1 MTAPGFTRTF
11 LYMLGGL
18 IVWAVRFLAV
28 YIFTALACAR
38 GWAEAE
44 LAGIGLVPA
53 SIVLATLLGV
63 GACLVLIVHAR
74 RRIALRPEGDDNAR
88 FVHAVAA
95 LVAGIAIVAM
105 VWETVPAFLVTACA
119 A

>member
-18 IVWAVRFLAV
+18 IVWAIRFLAV

-44 LAGIGLVPA
+44 LAGFGIVPA
-53 SIVLATLLGV
+53 AIVLAAIAGI
-63 GACLVLIVHAR
+63 GACLALIVHACR
-74 RRIALRPEGDDNAR
+74 RMRLRPEGDDNAR
-88 FVHAVAA
+88 FVHGLAA
-95 LVAGIAIVAM
+95 LIAGIATVAM
-105 VWETVPAFLVTACA
+105 IWETVPAFFVTACPT
-119 A
+119 